1 MTGSSS
7 GKCHGLLRIGN
18 HREAVQHRSP
28 GSRSGP
34 GVVSDTHPNGQRR
47 SGFCVRDLQ
56 DITLPRSGRVELSG
70 SGRVLG
76 KTTKDADW
84 QVFAPSP
91 GLRARLSQRESE
103 VKNPLR
109 RCPTGCNR
117 QAWDCATPMGLGFL
131 ATDDPGCAARPG
143 ALVLDPFG
151 DHQQIEKTDLEF
163 T

>member
-1 MTGSSS
+1 MRSETYWSVIST
-7 GKCHGLLRIGN
+7 CHAFRGFGN

-28 GSRSGP
+28 GSRSAP
-34 GVVSDTHPNGQRR
+34 GVLRVFPPSHPSGQRR

-109 RCPTGCNR
+109 RCPLGCDGGKTHN
-117 QAWDCATPMGLGFL
+117 T
-131 ATDDPGCAARPG
+131 PG
-143 ALVLDPFG
+143 ALRDPG
-151 DHQQIEKTDLEF
+151 LRC
-163 T
+163 